1 MKLQEIISILNPE
14 KIIYSS
20 NTELEVSEPVQF
32 SADNLRNDVIFW
44 CNDAFIPKVKE
55 LQAGVLICSSNAL
68 KTDINKKINYLV
80 VAKPRLAF
88 LKVLGLFAEANV

>member
-68 KTDINKKINYLV
+68 KTDINKKKSSDRTV
-80 VAKPRLAF
+80 VHPIYPTDLLDNIVRR
-88 LKVLGLFAEANV
+88 